1 MFCVSMRRGE
11 DKKCFEIAA
20 KDHKEAFQW
29 GKIQA
34 KQLGRGWQVTAVE
47 AAGAMTDARK
57 AVADSNIIELK

>member
-11 DKKCFEIAA
+11 KKHGDVENRKFNIKA

-34 KQLGRGWQVTAVE
+34 KQFGAGWQVISVE
-47 AAGAMTDARK
+47 AAQ
-57 AVADSNIIELK
+57 AVADGQKLELK